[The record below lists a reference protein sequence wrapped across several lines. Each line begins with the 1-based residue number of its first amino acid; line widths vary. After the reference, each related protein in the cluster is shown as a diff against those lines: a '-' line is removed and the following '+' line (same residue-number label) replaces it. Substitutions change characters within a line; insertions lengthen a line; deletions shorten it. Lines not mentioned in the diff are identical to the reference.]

1 MKNLIIISGDLA
13 AGKSTLADALSNHY
27 KMVSV
32 KKDTIKEMICD
43 EIGYKTR
50 EENRALS
57 IASVKLMLYFFEQSA
72 LVGDDLILE
81 ANFRS
86 DELKELKSLCDK
98 YNYHPLL
105 IVLTG
110 DKKVL
115 YERFMSRLPS
125 RHFAHKS
132 IHLEESFEKYSEYI
146 DSLREQDFV
155 FPIHQFDV
163 TNTDEDELLNQ
174 IKILFEQEGIKK

>member
-13 AGKSTLADALSNHY
+13 AGKSTLADALSSYY

-57 IASVKLMLYFFEQSA
+57 IASVKLMFYFFEQSA

-86 DELKELKSLCDK
+86 EELSELKTLCDK
-98 YNYHPLL
+98 YQYHPLL

-115 YERFMSRLPS
+115 YERFISRLPN
-125 RHFAHKS
+125 RHIAHKS

-146 DSLREQDFV
+146 DSLREQDFI

-163 TNTDEDELLNQ
+163 TDVKEGELMDQ
-174 IKILFEQEGIKK
+174 IKELFKLEGIKK